1 MAGDWIRM
9 RRPMGLAALLLM
21 SSISMPANAQE
32 CEVKLGSVGPMSG
45 GASAWGLAN
54 KAAAEFVA
62 ALVNEEGGIQ
72 LGDKKCKVR
81 IVAFDALY
89 TAAGGAA
96 AANALASEG
105 VHITLGPV
113 GSPETT
119 GFREVAKRN
128 GIVNFSSSYMRDV
141 IGPDFP
147 LAFHALQAPVTFGPI
162 LVKKAKERFNF
173 ESVVIVGTNDQGGT
187 DGTKQ
192 LLPMYEENGVKA
204 QAEYYQRGTTN
215 FAAIATRI
223 MTLEPDVVD
232 IATMPPA
239 DQATLLKQL
248 LEAGY
253 EGDIGSLGGGG
264 FKPIEEGSGGV
275 ENLKNAY
282 WLEVSPV
289 DHPGVVKMKEEY
301 QRVMG
306 QPAPDNPIFS
316 VFTTAAEVALQGVSR
331 AGTDQDGEKIAEE
344 LRKLTPESRFL
355 GAAGWRGKTLY
366 GSNQELT
373 FPIGMGLVVDGKKM
387 PVENIE
393 IPTEQ

>member
-1 MAGDWIRM
+1 MAAMKIR
-9 RRPMGLAALLLM
+9 R
-21 SSISMPANAQE
+21 SISLTALVLMASASIPAMAQE

-54 KAAAEFVA
+54 KAAAEFIA
-62 ALVNEEGGIQ
+62 ALTNEEGGLQ
-72 LGDKKCKVR
+72 VGDKKCQVKV
-81 IVAFDALY
+81 VAFDALY

-96 AANALASEG
+96 AANALTNEN

-141 IGPDFP
+141 ITPDFP

-162 LVKKAKERFNF
+162 LIEKAKEKFNF

-187 DGTKQ
+187 DGTNQ

-204 QAEYYQRGTTN
+204 QAEFYQRGTTN

-223 MTLEPDVVD
+223 MSLNPDVVD

-239 DQATLLKQL
+239 DQATLVKQL
-248 LEAGY
+248 LEAGF
-253 EGDIGSLGGGG
+253 EGDLGSLGGGG
-264 FKPIEEGSGGV
+264 FHPILEGSGGV

-289 DHPGVVKMKEEY
+289 DHPGVVKMKAEY

-306 QPAPDNPIFS
+306 QPAPENPIFS
-316 VFTTAAEVALQGVSR
+316 VYTTAAEVALQGVSA
-331 AGTDQDGEKIAEE
+331 AGTDQDGDKIAEA
-344 LRKLTPESRFL
+344 LRALTPQSRFM
-355 GAAGWRGKTLY
+355 GQAGWRGKTLY
-366 GSNQELT
+366 DINQELT
-373 FPIGMGLVVDGKKM
+373 FPIGMGVVVDGKKE
-387 PVENIE
+387 PVETIE
-393 IPTEQ
+393 IPAEQ